1 MQKPAWLSKEP
12 HAKLEPFLLDAVCT
26 APALLLLSH
35 SQHAHSYRKPSH
47 PLFSSSSSVT
57 LFLSSTHPL
66 LSTLP
71 TSLSLHRCC
80 ATGSAP
86 PQSYTIR
93 RMPPRART
101 GQCCTASHTCQPG
114 RQEQAFVPHCTDKLR
129 LEPAMILRAERRS
142 IRPQVGNLAFCNSAF
157 LRTVKYTLENKL
169 VVENN
174 TFPKFYN

>member
-1 MQKPAWLSKEP
+1 MAEQGTPCQAG
-12 HAKLEPFLLDAVCT
+12 AI
-26 APALLLLSH
+26 
-35 SQHAHSYRKPSH
+35 PSGCCLH
-47 PLFSSSSSVT
+47 SSSSPAPFSLTACSLLTENPAILSVT

-71 TSLSLHRCC
+71 TSLSLHRSC

-93 RMPPRART
+93 RMPPRAWT
-101 GQCCTASHTCQPG
+101 GQCCAASHTCQPG
-114 RQEQAFVPHCTDKLR
+114 RQEQAFVPRCTDKLR